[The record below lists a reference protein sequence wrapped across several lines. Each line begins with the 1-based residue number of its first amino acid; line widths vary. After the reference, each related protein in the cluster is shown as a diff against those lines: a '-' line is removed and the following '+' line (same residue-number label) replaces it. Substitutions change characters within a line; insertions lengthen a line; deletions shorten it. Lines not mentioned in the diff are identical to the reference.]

1 MWYNPIGSSVALILS
16 MLAVPLVAAAQPVGP
31 VHRIGWL
38 SAGSLLASRANIKAL
53 QQGLRDLGY
62 VEGQNLAIEYRYADG
77 QFDRLPALVAELVR
91 FPVDVLVAGGE
102 NVARVAQHVTHT
114 LPIVVVAGVDPVEV
128 GLIASLARPGG
139 NITGL
144 SLISTELGG
153 KRLELL
159 KEAVPTASR
168 VAVLFNPANSS
179 AVSQWREIEG
189 TARALGVQLHA
200 IEVRQA
206 DELERAFAIAASEGA
221 GALIVFRDF
230 FIETHRTQILHL
242 AAQRRLPAIAWVR
255 TFAEGGLLMTYGP
268 DELTLYRR
276 TAYYV
281 DRILKGIKPADLPVE
296 QPTKFEF
303 VINLT
308 TAQALGVTMPPSL
321 LILADEVIK

>member
-1 MWYNPIGSSVALILS
+1 M
-16 MLAVPLVAAAQPVGP
+16 
-31 VHRIGWL
+31 
-38 SAGSLLASRANIKAL
+38 
-53 QQGLRDLGY
+53 
-62 VEGQNLAIEYRYADG
+62 
-77 QFDRLPALVAELVR
+77 
-91 FPVDVLVAGGE
+91 
-102 NVARVAQHVTHT
+102 
-114 LPIVVVAGVDPVEV
+114 
-128 GLIASLARPGG
+128 
-139 NITGL
+139 
-144 SLISTELGG
+144 
-153 KRLELL
+153 
-159 KEAVPTASR
+159 
-168 VAVLFNPANSS
+168 
-179 AVSQWREIEG
+179 
-189 TARALGVQLHA
+189 
-200 IEVRQA
+200 EVRQA

-308 TAQALGVTMPPSL
+308 TAQALGITMPPSL